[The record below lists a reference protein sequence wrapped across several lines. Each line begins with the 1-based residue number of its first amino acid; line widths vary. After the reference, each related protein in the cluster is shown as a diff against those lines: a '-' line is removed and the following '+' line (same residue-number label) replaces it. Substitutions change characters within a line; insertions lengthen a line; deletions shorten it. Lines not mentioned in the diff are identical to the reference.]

1 MSNQMPHDP
10 LQGHSHHPYTR
21 AARICATGSYLP
33 KRILTNSDLERMVD
47 TSDVWITSRTGIQ
60 ERRIADVDEYTSTM
74 GAHAGAEA
82 LARAQLHPEK
92 IDLLIVATMTPD
104 QPAPST
110 ATLIQQQLGLTRATA
125 FDLHAACSG
134 YLYALSVAKAYI
146 ESGMAHHVLLIGS
159 DKMSSIIDYTDR
171 KTCVLFGDGATA
183 AVISGEGSGWLIKH
197 LTLGTDGSL
206 AHLSGVKAGGCRL
219 PATQQTL
226 QEKQHFF
233 YMEGPEIFKHAVQRM
248 HHAITTCLDATST
261 PPSAI
266 EWLIPHQA
274 NYRILSALAKRC
286 DIPTEK
292 LFMTIEKYG
301 NTGTSSIG
309 LAFDACMQQH
319 TPYAG
324 EHVLLATFGIGVSW
338 GASVLTFIPSNQER
352 DA

>member
-1 MSNQMPHDP
+1 MSDQMPH
-10 LQGHSHHPYTR
+10 GCV
-21 AARICATGSYLP
+21 ARICATGSYLP
-33 KRILTNSDLERMVD
+33 KRILTNADLERMVE
-47 TSDVWITSRTGIQ
+47 TSDLWITSRTGIH
-60 ERRIADVDEYTSTM
+60 ERRIADRDEYTSTM

-82 LARAQLHPEK
+82 LSRAKLHADE

-104 QPAPST
+104 QPSPST
-110 ATLIQQQLGLTRATA
+110 ATLIQQQLGLTHATA

-146 ESGMAHHVLLIGS
+146 ESGMARHVLLIGS

-183 AVISGEGSGWLIKH
+183 AVISGKGSGWLIRH
-197 LTLGTDGSL
+197 ITLGTDGSL
-206 AHLSGVKAGGCRL
+206 AHLSGVKAGGSRL
-219 PATQQTL
+219 PTTHQTL

-248 HHAITTCLDATST
+248 HHAIMTCLRITATA
-261 PPSAI
+261 PSEI
-266 EWLIPHQA
+266 VWLIPHQA

-292 LFMTIEKYG
+292 LYMTIKKYG

-309 LAFDACMQQH
+309 LAFDACMQEH

-324 EHVLLATFGIGVSW
+324 QHVLLATFGIGVSW
-338 GASVLTFIPSNQER
+338 GASVLTFTHAEQE
-352 DA
+352 